1 MTFCLHDIGK
11 LLNLPWVPKP
21 AAVPTDTIHG
31 FQCGWETATADTI
44 YGERESWLRTTL
56 HLEGYKSDAFRSR
69 CSLIES
75 NVTSLEWV
83 EMGLWITLGRLPWL
97 FNLFFLHG
105 LGLFEIS
112 TGGGGL
118 GLLVETTWMD
128 ESFFSPISPFSAF
141 ERGLFSALE
150 GVRPELFWFL
160 SPSTRATFFKLR
172 FS

>member
-1 MTFCLHDIGK
+1 MTFCLHDIRK
-11 LLNLPWVPKP
+11 LLNLPWVLKP

-31 FQCGWETATADTI
+31 FRRGWGTATADTI

-56 HLEGYKSDAFRSR
+56 HLEVYKSDAFRSR

-97 FNLFFLHG
+97 FNLFLLHG

-112 TGGGGL
+112 TGGGG
-118 GLLVETTWMD
+118 
-128 ESFFSPISPFSAF
+128 
-141 ERGLFSALE
+141 
-150 GVRPELFWFL
+150 
-160 SPSTRATFFKLR
+160 
-172 FS
+172 